1 MWYNRFC
8 RVKKESEIILY
19 HKLKCDTK
27 EIIKLLEIVTI
38 ALFIILT
45 IIFIKY
51 NPVYE
56 VKIDGETIGYIKSK
70 QAMEETI
77 NNEILALDNLR
88 IKACRNKANRRGK
101 GKTNIR
107 RK

>member
-1 MWYNRFC
+1 M
-8 RVKKESEIILY
+8 KKESEIILY

-56 VKIDGETIGYIKSK
+56 VKIDGETIGIEKAKDAIIEYLKNGIDK
-70 QAMEETI
+70 AM
-77 NNEILALDNLR
+77 
-88 IKACRNKANRRGK
+88 NKFN
-101 GKTNIR
+101 
-107 RK
+107 